1 VLAWSANPLG
11 ALAGAAA
18 IQATGNVRLVYFVI
32 GTLIAAIAV
41 AFVFSPIRHGERY
54 LGRAA
59 QPDHLSADAATLE
72 PTS

>member
-1 VLAWSANPLG
+1 
-11 ALAGAAA
+11 
-18 IQATGNVRLVYFVI
+18 VRLVYFVI

-41 AFVFSPIRHGERY
+41 AFAFSPIRHGERY
-54 LGRAA
+54 LARAA